1 MCLFN
6 TAFRLF
12 VWKEWGLSIQK
23 GIFKQ
28 SYNISRFC
36 FRALKNTNFLG
47 ASLIRYFLSPK
58 VEQLRDPESAWSVD
72 VRDVP
77 QEPCSQTN
85 CFEVISIIIFI
96 IITQFIII
104 RSSIIIAFLII
115 NSWIFLNKIECILSL
130 KSQNSKFLRFQSK
143 EKSEPIGAWEPY
155 TRKPNKDTCLTKP
168 REVIYQNTKY
178 SF

>member
-1 MCLFN
+1 M
-6 TAFRLF
+6 
-12 VWKEWGLSIQK
+12 
-23 GIFKQ
+23 
-28 SYNISRFC
+28 
-36 FRALKNTNFLG
+36 G

-96 IITQFIII
+96 IIIII
-104 RSSIIIAFLII
+104 VFLI
-115 NSWIFLNKIECILSL
+115 NNYWTFLYYIVCILSL

-143 EKSEPIGAWEPY
+143 EKSEPIGVWEP
-155 TRKPNKDTCLTKP
+155 
-168 REVIYQNTKY
+168 
-178 SF
+178 

>member
-1 MCLFN
+1 M
-6 TAFRLF
+6 
-12 VWKEWGLSIQK
+12 
-23 GIFKQ
+23 
-28 SYNISRFC
+28 
-36 FRALKNTNFLG
+36 G

-96 IITQFIII
+96 I
-104 RSSIIIAFLII
+104 LI
-115 NSWIFLNKIECILSL
+115 NNYWIFLYYIECILSL
-130 KSQNSKFLRFQSK
+130 KSRKSKFLRLQSK

-168 REVIYQNTKY
+168 REVIYQNTIYINTIKTVTVATSTRY
-178 SF
+178 LDKS

>member
-1 MCLFN
+1 M
-6 TAFRLF
+6 
-12 VWKEWGLSIQK
+12 
-23 GIFKQ
+23 
-28 SYNISRFC
+28 
-36 FRALKNTNFLG
+36 G

-155 TRKPNKDTCLTKP
+155 TRKPNKDTCLTNLTEIKYK
-168 REVIYQNTKY
+168 VQN
-178 SF
+178 

>member
-1 MCLFN
+1 M
-6 TAFRLF
+6 
-12 VWKEWGLSIQK
+12 
-23 GIFKQ
+23 
-28 SYNISRFC
+28 
-36 FRALKNTNFLG
+36 G

-85 CFEVISIIIFI
+85 CFEVISIIISI

-104 RSSIIIAFLII
+104 RSSIIIAFPII
-115 NSWIFLNKIECILSL
+115 NSWIFCVIECILSL
-130 KSQNSKFLRFQSK
+130 KSRKSKFLRFQSK

-168 REVIYQNTKY
+168 REVIYQNTTREINTN
-178 SF
+178 SDSGNIN

>member
-1 MCLFN
+1 MFHSP
-6 TAFRLF
+6 
-12 VWKEWGLSIQK
+12 KKYQ
-23 GIFKQ
+23 
-28 SYNISRFC
+28 
-36 FRALKNTNFLG
+36 FLG
-47 ASLIRYFLSPK
+47 TSLTRYFLLPK

-96 IITQFIII
+96 I
-104 RSSIIIAFLII
+104 LI
-115 NSWIFLNKIECILSL
+115 NNYWIFLYYIECIFSL
-130 KSQNSKFLRFQSK
+130 KSQKSKFLRFQSK

-168 REVIYQNTKY
+168 REVIYQNTTREINTN
-178 SF
+178 SDSGNIN